1 MNTSF
6 IRKCVLALC
15 LVSAGALPAWA
26 ADITVSA
33 AASLT
38 NAFQDIG
45 REFEAANPGSKI
57 LFNFGSSGQLVQQI
71 TRGAPVDAFAAADQE
86 SMDRAERGGA
96 IERASRFNF
105 VRNEMVV
112 VVPADSAAGASGLAD
127 LKGSAFARIAIGNPD
142 SVPAGRYAKLALD
155 KGALWDALKEKMI
168 NTQNVRQALDY
179 VARGEA
185 DAGFVYA
192 TDARLLP
199 ARVKVAFKVD
209 VPANILYPV
218 AATRGGGNQRGG
230 LAFVEF
236 LKTETAQRILARY
249 GFLKP

>member
-1 MNTSF
+1 MNVRS
-6 IRKCVLALC
+6 LAAAVCAC
-15 LVSAGALPAWA
+15 LFTLPAWA
-26 ADITVSA
+26 LDVTVSA

-45 REFEAANPGSKI
+45 REFEQAHPGTKV

-86 SMDRAERGGA
+86 SMDRAEKGGA
-96 IERASRFNF
+96 IERGSRYNF
-105 VRNEMVV
+105 VRNELVV
-112 VVPADSAAGASGLAD
+112 IVPAGAATTVASLAD
-127 LKGSAFARIAIGNPD
+127 LKTPAFARIAIGNPE

-155 KGALWDALKEKMI
+155 KAALWEPLKERMV

-199 ARVKVAFKVD
+199 LRVKPAFKVD
-209 VPANILYPV
+209 MPADILYPV
-218 AATRGGGNQRGG
+218 AVTRGGGNQRGG
-230 LAFVEF
+230 FAFVEF